1 MDALRQRPLFA
12 ALATTSPTANQIR
25 ETCATVRDHL
35 RAAPDDLTA
44 LVLCEVLVDLAPT
57 RDPELVAH
65 RDRFGATRADDW
77 REQGR
82 VRGIHRLLFHLADG
96 ARGARLDAA
105 LVSALEGRAVEL
117 SESRPAGVPPGHI
130 DASLVPAVLAAD
142 AGFHPD
148 GHLAQVRVDRGA
160 GRQGQLQLGPRPG
173 AGTFF
178 SSRSTASMARA
189 SRSATVVA
197 ASRPRCARPGTMVI
211 RTSSRRR
218 GRAGSWP
225 ASTGSRRWR
234 TRRRRGA
241 PARRGAR
248 ACVASREAAPAE
260 AVGAGD
266 ARELRRLRAWRGP
279 GCWRRAER
287 CRILRS

>member
-1 MDALRQRPLFA
+1 MDALRQRPLLA

-25 ETCATVRDHL
+25 ETCATVREHL

-44 LVLCEVLVDLAPT
+44 LILCEVLVDLAPT
-57 RDPELVAH
+57 RDLELVAH
-65 RDRFGATRADDW
+65 RDRFCATRADDW

-160 GRQGQLQLGPRPG
+160 GRQGQLRLGPRPG

-178 SSRSTASMARA
+178 LEQKHGEYGSRVEERYRRGCVETTLRSPWHDGDQDQQPAPWTRWVLACLDRLEALAQATPPRRARAARRTGLRGQPRGGA
-189 SRSATVVA
+189 SRS
-197 ASRPRCARPGTMVI
+197 
-211 RTSSRRR
+211 
-218 GRAGSWP
+218 
-225 ASTGSRRWR
+225 
-234 TRRRRGA
+234 RRRR
-241 PARRGAR
+241 
-248 ACVASREAAPAE
+248 
-260 AVGAGD
+260 
-266 ARELRRLRAWRGP
+266 
-279 GCWRRAER
+279 
-287 CRILRS
+287 